1 MPLSTIFQLYPGGE
15 FYFVEETRVTEK
27 NHTHLLQVNDKLYYI
42 MYRVHLAWAVLEL
55 TTLENQE

>member
-1 MPLSTIFQLYPGGE
+1 MPLSTIFLLYRAGE

-27 NHTHLLQVNDKLYYI
+27 KVTDHLYHI

-55 TTLENQE
+55 TTLENQEKHES